1 MRQLRDN
8 PTRPIEPNAL
18 PALWRDSIPRRPDW
32 PVHAMTDSMIAKAME
47 GYYVTDPQTVRLG
60 PLARQLERGTVLYP
74 NDILSLGVVQQN
86 IGRRPIV
93 WAITAGRG
101 FGGLGEYV
109 LQQGLGFSLHT
120 TKPDTTLPAIDN
132 RRLAGAPLD
141 VPTTERLL
149 WDTYHYAGLLQG
161 DVTKLESTSASI
173 ASTLSLPFTQLAY
186 AYSARGQHEQ
196 MDRALDRAMQLT
208 PNPDLRTVLA
218 ELRVRG
224 TDTATV
230 RETPGQ

>member
-1 MRQLRDN
+1 M
-8 PTRPIEPNAL
+8 
-18 PALWRDSIPRRPDW
+18 IPRPDRPL
-32 PVHAMTDSMIAKAME
+32 HSMTDSMIAVAMN
-47 GYYVTDPQTVRLG
+47 GYVVPADQQVTLG
-60 PLARQLERGTVLYP
+60 PVSRTLQAGSFLLP
-74 NDILSLGVVQQN
+74 NDILTLGVVQQN

-109 LQQGLGFSLHT
+109 LQQGLGFSLYT